1 MSSRTNRKQK
11 RTGKKM
17 WGMVNIGLTI
27 LYTVL
32 VAFLLFIMF
41 NYNFL
46 SFRFLNIIITIGL
59 LVVLAISIFL
69 QKAKKSTLV
78 TTIILVVF
86 SLISLVGVFGFKQM
100 IDITNRMNQTA
111 AFSEVEMSIVV
122 PKDSDIKDVNQLTTV
137 QAPTK
142 VDKNNVDTLM
152 SALKKDKKVDVKVDD
167 VASYQE
173 AYDNLKSGKSKAMVL
188 SGSYASLLES
198 VDSNYASNLKTIYTY
213 KIKKKNNNPAKQVD
227 SKVFNIYIS
236 GIDTYGSISTV
247 SRSDVNIIMTVN
259 MNTHKI
265 LLTTTPRDAY
275 VKIPDGGADQYDK
288 LTHAGI
294 YGVETSEKTL
304 ENLYGIKIDYYA
316 RINFTSFLKLIDQ
329 LGGVTVHNDQAFTSL
344 HGKFD
349 FPVGD
354 IQMNSEQ
361 ALGFVR
367 ERYSLDGGDNDRGK
381 NQEKVISAIVN
392 KLASLDSVSNFTSI
406 VNNLQD
412 SVQTNM
418 SLDTIN
424 ALANTQL
431 DSGSKFTVTSQAVTG
446 TGSTG
451 QLTSYAM
458 PNSSLYMMKL
468 DDSSVESASQAIK
481 NLMEEK

>member
-11 RTGKKM
+11 RTSNRS
-17 WGMVNIGLTI
+17 WGMVNVGLTI
-27 LYTVL
+27 LYAILAL
-32 VAFLLFIMF
+32 VLLFTMF

-69 QKAKKSTLV
+69 QKTKKSPLV
-78 TTIILVVF
+78 TTAVLVIF
-86 SLISLVGVFGFKQM
+86 SLVSLVGIFGFKQM

-122 PKDSDIKDVNQLTTV
+122 PKESDIKDVSQLNSV

-142 VDKNNVDTLM
+142 VDKNNIETLM

-213 KIKKKNNNPAKQVD
+213 KIKKKNSNSAKQVD

-275 VKIPDGGADQYDK
+275 VKIPGGGADQYDK

-392 KLASLDSVSNFTSI
+392 KLASLKSVSNFTSI

>member
-11 RTGKKM
+11 RTSNRS
-17 WGMVNIGLTI
+17 WGMVNVGLTI
-27 LYTVL
+27 LYAILAL
-32 VAFLLFIMF
+32 VLLFTMF

-69 QKAKKSTLV
+69 QKTKKSPLV
-78 TTIILVVF
+78 TTVVLVIF
-86 SLISLVGVFGFKQM
+86 SLVSLVGIFGFKQM

-122 PKDSDIKDVNQLTTV
+122 PKESDIKDVSQLTSV

-142 VDKNNVDTLM
+142 VDKNNIETLM

-213 KIKKKNNNPAKQVD
+213 KIKKKNSNSAKQVD

-275 VKIPDGGADQYDK
+275 VKIPGGGADQYDK

-294 YGVETSEKTL
+294 YGVETSEQTL

-392 KLASLDSVSNFTSI
+392 KLASLKSVSNFTSI

-468 DDSSVESASQAIK
+468 DDSSVSSASQAIK

>member
-11 RTGKKM
+11 HTSNGS
-17 WGMVNIGLTI
+17 WGMVNVGLTI
-27 LYTVL
+27 LYAILAL
-32 VAFLLFIMF
+32 VLLFTMF

-69 QKAKKSTLV
+69 QKTKKSPLV
-78 TTIILVVF
+78 TTVVLVIF
-86 SLISLVGVFGFKQM
+86 SLVSLVGIFGFKQM

-122 PKDSDIKDVNQLTTV
+122 PKESDIKDVSQLTSV

-142 VDKNNVDTLM
+142 VDKNNIEILM

-167 VASYQE
+167 VVSYQE

-213 KIKKKNNNPAKQVD
+213 KIKKKNNNSANPVD

-275 VKIPDGGADQYDK
+275 VKIPGGGANQYDK

-294 YGVETSEKTL
+294 YGVETSEQTL
-304 ENLYGIKIDYYA
+304 EDLYGTKIDYYA

-392 KLASLDSVSNFTSI
+392 KLASLKSVSNFTSI

-412 SVQTNM
+412 SVQTNI

-468 DDSSVESASQAIK
+468 DNSSVARASQAIK

>member
-11 RTGKKM
+11 RTSNRS

-27 LYTVL
+27 LYAILAL
-32 VAFLLFIMF
+32 VLLFTMF

-69 QKAKKSTLV
+69 QKTKKSPLV
-78 TTIILVVF
+78 TTVVLVIF
-86 SLISLVGVFGFKQM
+86 SLVSLVGIFGFKQM

-122 PKDSDIKDVNQLTTV
+122 PKESDIKDVSQLTSV

-142 VDKNNVDTLM
+142 VDKNNIETLM
-152 SALKKDKKVDVKVDD
+152 SALKKDKKVDVKVED

-213 KIKKKNNNPAKQVD
+213 KIKKKNSNSAKQVD

-275 VKIPDGGADQYDK
+275 VKIPGGGADQYDK

-294 YGVETSEKTL
+294 YGVETSEQTL

-392 KLASLDSVSNFTSI
+392 KLASLKSVSNFTSI

-468 DDSSVESASQAIK
+468 DNSSVASASQAIK

>member
-11 RTGKKM
+11 RTSNRS
-17 WGMVNIGLTI
+17 WGMVNVGLTI
-27 LYTVL
+27 LYAIL
-32 VAFLLFIMF
+32 ALILLFTMF

-69 QKAKKSTLV
+69 QKTKKSPLV
-78 TTIILVVF
+78 TTVVLVIF
-86 SLISLVGVFGFKQM
+86 SLVSLVGIFGFKQM

-122 PKDSDIKDVNQLTTV
+122 PKDSDIKDVSQLTSV

-142 VDKNNVDTLM
+142 VDKNNIDTLM
-152 SALKKDKKVDVKVDD
+152 SALKKDKKVDLNVED

-213 KIKKKNNNPAKQVD
+213 KIKKKNNNSAKQVD

-294 YGVETSEKTL
+294 YGVETSEQTL

>member
-11 RTGKKM
+11 RTSNRS
-17 WGMVNIGLTI
+17 WGMVNVGLTI
-27 LYTVL
+27 LYAILAL
-32 VAFLLFIMF
+32 VLLFTMF

-69 QKAKKSTLV
+69 QKTKKSALV
-78 TTIILVVF
+78 TTVVLVIF
-86 SLISLVGVFGFKQM
+86 SLVSLVGIFGFKQM

-122 PKDSDIKDVNQLTTV
+122 PKESDIKDVSQLTSV

-142 VDKNNVDTLM
+142 VDKNNIETLM
-152 SALKKDKKVDVKVDD
+152 SALTKDKKVDVKVDD

-213 KIKKKNNNPAKQVD
+213 KIKKKNNNSAKQVD

-275 VKIPDGGADQYDK
+275 VKIPGGGADQYDK

-294 YGVETSEKTL
+294 YGVETSEQTL

-392 KLASLDSVSNFTSI
+392 KLASLKSVSNFTSI

-424 ALANTQL
+424 DLANTQL

-468 DDSSVESASQAIK
+468 DDSSVTSASQAIK

>member
-11 RTGKKM
+11 RTSNRS
-17 WGMVNIGLTI
+17 WGMVNVGLTI
-27 LYTVL
+27 LYAILAL
-32 VAFLLFIMF
+32 VLLFTMF

-69 QKAKKSTLV
+69 QKTKKSPLV
-78 TTIILVVF
+78 TTVVLVIF
-86 SLISLVGVFGFKQM
+86 SLVSLVGIFGFKQM

-122 PKDSDIKDVNQLTTV
+122 PKESDIKDVSQLTSV

-142 VDKNNVDTLM
+142 VDKNNIETLM

-213 KIKKKNNNPAKQVD
+213 KIKKKNSNSAKQVD

-275 VKIPDGGADQYDK
+275 VKIPGGGADQYDK

-294 YGVETSEKTL
+294 YGVETSEQTL

-392 KLASLDSVSNFTSI
+392 KLASLNSVSNFTSI

-468 DDSSVESASQAIK
+468 DDSSVASASQAIK

>member
-11 RTGKKM
+11 RTGNRS
-17 WGMVNIGLTI
+17 WGMVNVGLTI
-27 LYTVL
+27 LYAILAL
-32 VAFLLFIMF
+32 VLLFTMF

-69 QKAKKSTLV
+69 QKTKKLPLV
-78 TTIILVVF
+78 TTVVLVIF
-86 SLISLVGVFGFKQM
+86 SLVSLVGIFGFKQM

-122 PKDSDIKDVNQLTTV
+122 PKESDIKDVSQLTSV

-142 VDKNNVDTLM
+142 VDKNNIEILM

-213 KIKKKNNNPAKQVD
+213 KIKKKNSNSANQVD
-227 SKVFNIYIS
+227 SRVFNIYIS
-236 GIDTYGSISTV
+236 GIDTYGPISTV

-275 VKIPDGGADQYDK
+275 VKIPGGGADQYDK

-294 YGVETSEKTL
+294 YGVETSEQTL
-304 ENLYGIKIDYYA
+304 EDLYGIKLDYYA

-329 LGGVTVHNDQAFTSL
+329 LGGVTVHNDQAFTQE
-344 HGKFD
+344 KFD

-367 ERYSLDGGDNDRGK
+367 ERYNLDGGDNDRGK
-381 NQEKVISAIVN
+381 NQEKVISAILN
-392 KLASLDSVSNFTSI
+392 KLASLKSVSNFTSI

-418 SLDTIN
+418 SLNTIN

-431 DSGSKFTVTSQAVTG
+431 ESGSKFTVTSQAVTG

-451 QLTSYAM
+451 QLISYAM

-468 DDSSVESASQAIK
+468 DNSSVESASQAIK
-481 NLMEEK
+481 KLMEEK

>member
-11 RTGKKM
+11 RTSNRS
-17 WGMVNIGLTI
+17 WGMVNVGLTI
-27 LYTVL
+27 LYAILAL
-32 VAFLLFIMF
+32 VLLFTMF

-69 QKAKKSTLV
+69 QKTKKSPLV
-78 TTIILVVF
+78 TTAVLVIF
-86 SLISLVGVFGFKQM
+86 SLVSLVGIFGFKQM

-111 AFSEVEMSIVV
+111 AFSEVEMSI
-122 PKDSDIKDVNQLTTV
+122 KDVSQLTSV

-142 VDKNNVDTLM
+142 VDKNNIDTLM

-213 KIKKKNNNPAKQVD
+213 KIKKKNNNSAKQVD

-392 KLASLDSVSNFTSI
+392 KLASLKSVSNFTSI

>member
-11 RTGKKM
+11 RTSNRS

-27 LYTVL
+27 LYAILAL
-32 VAFLLFIMF
+32 VLLFTMF

-69 QKAKKSTLV
+69 QKTKKSPLV
-78 TTIILVVF
+78 TTAVLVIF
-86 SLISLVGVFGFKQM
+86 SLVSLVGIFGFKQM

-122 PKDSDIKDVNQLTTV
+122 PKESDIKDVSQLTSV

-142 VDKNNVDTLM
+142 VDKNNIETLM
-152 SALKKDKKVDVKVDD
+152 SALKKDKKVDVKVED

-213 KIKKKNNNPAKQVD
+213 KIKKKNSNSAKQVD

-275 VKIPDGGADQYDK
+275 VKIPGGGADQYDK

-294 YGVETSEKTL
+294 YGVETSEQTL

-392 KLASLDSVSNFTSI
+392 KLASLKSVSNFTSI

-468 DDSSVESASQAIK
+468 DDSSVASASQAIK

>member
-213 KIKKKNNNPAKQVD
+213 KIKKKNSNSAKQVD

-275 VKIPDGGADQYDK
+275 VKIPGGGADQYDK

-294 YGVETSEKTL
+294 YGVETSEQTL

-392 KLASLDSVSNFTSI
+392 KLASLKSVSNFTSI

>member
-11 RTGKKM
+11 RTSNRS

-27 LYTVL
+27 LYAILAL
-32 VAFLLFIMF
+32 VLLFTMF

-69 QKAKKSTLV
+69 QKTKKSPLV
-78 TTIILVVF
+78 TTAVLVIF
-86 SLISLVGVFGFKQM
+86 SLVSLVGIFGFKQM

-122 PKDSDIKDVNQLTTV
+122 PKDSDIKDVSQLTSV

-142 VDKNNVDTLM
+142 VDKNNIDTLM

-213 KIKKKNNNPAKQVD
+213 KIKKKNSNSAKQVD

-275 VKIPDGGADQYDK
+275 VKIPGGGADQYDK

-294 YGVETSEKTL
+294 YGVETSEQTL

-392 KLASLDSVSNFTSI
+392 KLASLKSVSNFTSI

-468 DDSSVESASQAIK
+468 DDSSVASASQAIK

>member
-11 RTGKKM
+11 RTSNRS
-17 WGMVNIGLTI
+17 WGMVNVGLTI
-27 LYTVL
+27 LYAILAL
-32 VAFLLFIMF
+32 VLLFTMF

-69 QKAKKSTLV
+69 QKTKKSALV
-78 TTIILVVF
+78 TTVVLVIF
-86 SLISLVGVFGFKQM
+86 SLVSLVGIFGFKQM

-122 PKDSDIKDVNQLTTV
+122 PKESDIKDVSQLTSV

-142 VDKNNVDTLM
+142 VDKNNIEILM

-198 VDSNYASNLKTIYTY
+198 VDSNYSSNLKTIYTY
-213 KIKKKNNNPAKQVD
+213 KIKKKNSNSANQVD
-227 SKVFNIYIS
+227 SRVFNIYIS
-236 GIDTYGSISTV
+236 GIDTYGPISTV

-392 KLASLDSVSNFTSI
+392 KLASLKSVSNFTSI

>member
-11 RTGKKM
+11 RMGNRS
-17 WGMVNIGLTI
+17 WGMVNVGLTI
-27 LYTVL
+27 LYAILAL
-32 VAFLLFIMF
+32 VLLFTMF

-69 QKAKKSTLV
+69 QKTKKSPLV
-78 TTIILVVF
+78 TTVVLVIF
-86 SLISLVGVFGFKQM
+86 SLVSLVGIFGFKQM

-122 PKDSDIKDVNQLTTV
+122 PKESDIKDVSQLTSV

-142 VDKNNVDTLM
+142 VDKNNIEILM

-213 KIKKKNNNPAKQVD
+213 KIKKKNSNSANQVD
-227 SKVFNIYIS
+227 SKVFNIFIS
-236 GIDTYGSISTV
+236 GIDTYGPISTV

-275 VKIPDGGADQYDK
+275 VKIPGGGADQYDK

-294 YGVETSEKTL
+294 YGVETSEQTL
-304 ENLYGIKIDYYA
+304 EDLYGIKIDYYA

-329 LGGVTVHNDQAFTSL
+329 LGGVTVHNDQAFTQ
-344 HGKFD
+344 GKFD

-367 ERYSLDGGDNDRGK
+367 ERYNLDGGDNDRGK
-381 NQEKVISAIVN
+381 NQEKVISAILN
-392 KLASLDSVSNFTSI
+392 KLASLKSVSNFTSI

-418 SLDTIN
+418 SLNTIN

-451 QLTSYAM
+451 QLISYAM

-468 DDSSVESASQAIK
+468 DNSSVARASQAIK

>member
-11 RTGKKM
+11 RTSHRS

-27 LYTVL
+27 LYAILAL
-32 VAFLLFIMF
+32 VLLFTMF

-69 QKAKKSTLV
+69 QKTKKSPLV
-78 TTIILVVF
+78 TTVVLVIF
-86 SLISLVGVFGFKQM
+86 SLVSLVGIFGFKQM

-122 PKDSDIKDVNQLTTV
+122 PKESDIKDVSQLTSV
-137 QAPTK
+137 QAPTE
-142 VDKNNVDTLM
+142 VDKNNIETLM

-198 VDSNYASNLKTIYTY
+198 VDSNYASHLKTIYTY
-213 KIKKKNNNPAKQVD
+213 KIKTKNNNSAKQVD

-259 MNTHKI
+259 MYTHKI

-275 VKIPDGGADQYDK
+275 VKIPGGGADQYDK

-294 YGVETSEKTL
+294 YGVETSEQTL

-392 KLASLDSVSNFTSI
+392 KLASLKSVSNFTSI

-468 DDSSVESASQAIK
+468 DDSSVASASQAIK

>member
-11 RTGKKM
+11 RTSNRS
-17 WGMVNIGLTI
+17 WGMVNVGLTI
-27 LYTVL
+27 LYAIL
-32 VAFLLFIMF
+32 ALILLFTMF

-69 QKAKKSTLV
+69 QKTKKSPLLTTVVLV
-78 TTIILVVF
+78 IF
-86 SLISLVGVFGFKQM
+86 SLVSLVGIFGFKQM

-122 PKDSDIKDVNQLTTV
+122 PKESDIKDVSQLTSV

-142 VDKNNVDTLM
+142 VDKNNIETLM

-213 KIKKKNNNPAKQVD
+213 KIKKKNNNSAKQVD

-275 VKIPDGGADQYDK
+275 VKIPGGGADQYDK

-294 YGVETSEKTL
+294 YGVETSEQTL

-392 KLASLDSVSNFTSI
+392 KLASLKSVSNFTSI

-468 DDSSVESASQAIK
+468 DDSSVASASQAIK

>member
-1 MSSRTNRKQK
+1 
-11 RTGKKM
+11 
-17 WGMVNIGLTI
+17 
-27 LYTVL
+27 
-32 VAFLLFIMF
+32 MF

-69 QKAKKSTLV
+69 QKTKKSPLV
-78 TTIILVVF
+78 TTVVLVIF
-86 SLISLVGVFGFKQM
+86 SLVSLVGIFGFKQM

-111 AFSEVEMSIVV
+111 GFSEVEMSIVV
-122 PKDSDIKDVNQLTTV
+122 PKESDIKDVSQLTSV

-142 VDKNNVDTLM
+142 VDKNNIEILM

-213 KIKKKNNNPAKQVD
+213 KIKKKNNNSAKQVD

-275 VKIPDGGADQYDK
+275 VKIPGGGADQYDK

-294 YGVETSEKTL
+294 YGVETSEQTL
-304 ENLYGIKIDYYA
+304 EDLYGIKLDYYA

-329 LGGVTVHNDQAFTSL
+329 LGGVTVHNDQAFTQE
-344 HGKFD
+344 KFD

-367 ERYSLDGGDNDRGK
+367 ERYNLDGGDNDRGK
-381 NQEKVISAIVN
+381 NQEKVISAILN
-392 KLASLDSVSNFTSI
+392 KLASLKSVSNFTSI

-418 SLDTIN
+418 SLNTIN

-468 DDSSVESASQAIK
+468 DNSSVARASQAIK

>member
-11 RTGKKM
+11 RTSNRS
-17 WGMVNIGLTI
+17 WGMVNVGLTI
-27 LYTVL
+27 LYAILAL
-32 VAFLLFIMF
+32 VLLFTMF

-69 QKAKKSTLV
+69 QKTKKSPLV
-78 TTIILVVF
+78 TTVVLVIF
-86 SLISLVGVFGFKQM
+86 SLVSLVGIFGFKQM

-122 PKDSDIKDVNQLTTV
+122 PKESDIKDVSQLTSV

-142 VDKNNVDTLM
+142 VDKNNIETLM

-213 KIKKKNNNPAKQVD
+213 KIKKKNNNSAKQVD

-275 VKIPDGGADQYDK
+275 VKIPGGGADQYDK

-294 YGVETSEKTL
+294 YGVETSEQTL

-392 KLASLDSVSNFTSI
+392 KLASLNSVSNFTSI

>member
-11 RTGKKM
+11 HTSNGS
-17 WGMVNIGLTI
+17 WGMVNVGLTI
-27 LYTVL
+27 LYAILAL
-32 VAFLLFIMF
+32 VLLFTMF

-69 QKAKKSTLV
+69 QKTKKSPLV
-78 TTIILVVF
+78 TTVVLVIF
-86 SLISLVGVFGFKQM
+86 SLVSLVGIFGFKQM

-111 AFSEVEMSIVV
+111 GFSEVEMSIVV
-122 PKDSDIKDVNQLTTV
+122 PKESDIKDVSQLTSV

-142 VDKNNVDTLM
+142 VDKNNIEILM

-213 KIKKKNNNPAKQVD
+213 KIKKKNNNSAKQVD

-275 VKIPDGGADQYDK
+275 VKIPGGGADQYDK

-294 YGVETSEKTL
+294 YGVETSEQTL

-367 ERYSLDGGDNDRGK
+367 ERYSLDDGDNDRGK

-392 KLASLDSVSNFTSI
+392 KLASLKSVSNFTSI

-412 SVQTNM
+412 SVQTNI

-468 DDSSVESASQAIK
+468 DNSSVASASQAIK

>member
-213 KIKKKNNNPAKQVD
+213 KIKKKNSNSAKQVD

-275 VKIPDGGADQYDK
+275 VKIPGGGADQYDK

-294 YGVETSEKTL
+294 YGVETSEQTL

-367 ERYSLDGGDNDRGK
+367 ERYSLNGGDNDRGK

-392 KLASLDSVSNFTSI
+392 KLASLNSVSNFTSI

>member
-1 MSSRTNRKQK
+1 
-11 RTGKKM
+11 
-17 WGMVNIGLTI
+17 MVNVGLTI
-27 LYTVL
+27 LYAILAL
-32 VAFLLFIMF
+32 VLLFTMF

-69 QKAKKSTLV
+69 QKTKKSPLV
-78 TTIILVVF
+78 TTVVLVIF
-86 SLISLVGVFGFKQM
+86 SLVSLIGIFGFKQM

-111 AFSEVEMSIVV
+111 GFSEVEMSIVV
-122 PKDSDIKDVNQLTTV
+122 PKESDIKDVSQLTSV

-142 VDKNNVDTLM
+142 VDKNNIDILM

-213 KIKKKNNNPAKQVD
+213 KIKKKNSNSANQVD

-236 GIDTYGSISTV
+236 GIDTYGPISTV

-275 VKIPDGGADQYDK
+275 VKIPGGGADQYDK

-294 YGVETSEKTL
+294 YGVETSEQTL
-304 ENLYGIKIDYYA
+304 EDLYGIKIDYYA

-329 LGGVTVHNDQAFTSL
+329 LGGVTVYNDQAFTQ
-344 HGKFD
+344 GKFD

-367 ERYSLDGGDNDRGK
+367 ERYDLDGGDNDRGK
-381 NQEKVISAIVN
+381 NQEKVISAILN
-392 KLASLDSVSNFTSI
+392 KLASLKSVSNFTSI

-418 SLDTIN
+418 SLNTIN

-468 DDSSVESASQAIK
+468 DDSSVASASQAIK
-481 NLMEEK
+481 KIDGGKISD

>member
-11 RTGKKM
+11 HTSNGS
-17 WGMVNIGLTI
+17 WGMVNVGLTI
-27 LYTVL
+27 LYAILAL
-32 VAFLLFIMF
+32 VLLFTMF

-69 QKAKKSTLV
+69 QKTKKSPLV
-78 TTIILVVF
+78 TTVVLVIF
-86 SLISLVGVFGFKQM
+86 SLVSLVGIFGFKQM

-122 PKDSDIKDVNQLTTV
+122 PKESDIKDVSQLTSV

-142 VDKNNVDTLM
+142 VDKNNIEILM

-167 VASYQE
+167 VVSYQE

-213 KIKKKNNNPAKQVD
+213 KIKKKNNNSAKQVD

-275 VKIPDGGADQYDK
+275 VKIPGGGANQYDK

-294 YGVETSEKTL
+294 YGVETSEQTL

-367 ERYSLDGGDNDRGK
+367 ERYSLDDGDNDRGK

-392 KLASLDSVSNFTSI
+392 KLASLKSVSNFTSI

-412 SVQTNM
+412 SVQTNI

-468 DDSSVESASQAIK
+468 DNSSVARASQAIK

>member
-11 RTGKKM
+11 RTSNRS
-17 WGMVNIGLTI
+17 WGMVNVGLTI
-27 LYTVL
+27 LYAILAL
-32 VAFLLFIMF
+32 VLLFTMF

-69 QKAKKSTLV
+69 QKTKRSALV
-78 TTIILVVF
+78 TTVVLVIF
-86 SLISLVGVFGFKQM
+86 SLVSLVGIFGFKQM

-122 PKDSDIKDVNQLTTV
+122 PKESDIKDVSQLTSV

-142 VDKNNVDTLM
+142 VDKNNIETLM
-152 SALKKDKKVDVKVDD
+152 SALKKDKKVDVKVED

-213 KIKKKNNNPAKQVD
+213 KIKKKNSNSAKQVD

-275 VKIPDGGADQYDK
+275 VKIPGGGADQYDK

-294 YGVETSEKTL
+294 YGVETSEQTL

-392 KLASLDSVSNFTSI
+392 KLASLKSVSNFTSI

-468 DDSSVESASQAIK
+468 DDSSVASASQAIK

>member
-11 RTGKKM
+11 RTSNRS

-27 LYTVL
+27 LYAILAL
-32 VAFLLFIMF
+32 VLLFTMF

-69 QKAKKSTLV
+69 QKTKKSPLV
-78 TTIILVVF
+78 TTVVLVIF
-86 SLISLVGVFGFKQM
+86 SLVSLVGIFGFKQM

-122 PKDSDIKDVNQLTTV
+122 PKESDIKDVSQLTSV

-142 VDKNNVDTLM
+142 VDKNNIETLM
-152 SALKKDKKVDVKVDD
+152 SALKKDKKVDVKVED

-198 VDSNYASNLKTIYTY
+198 VDSNYSSNLKTIYTY
-213 KIKKKNNNPAKQVD
+213 KIKKKNNNSAKQVD

-392 KLASLDSVSNFTSI
+392 KLASLNSVSNFTSI

>member
-11 RTGKKM
+11 RTSNRS
-17 WGMVNIGLTI
+17 WGMVNVGLTI
-27 LYTVL
+27 LYAILAL
-32 VAFLLFIMF
+32 VLLFTMF

-69 QKAKKSTLV
+69 QKTKKSALV
-78 TTIILVVF
+78 TTVVLVIF
-86 SLISLVGVFGFKQM
+86 SLVSLVGIFGFKQM

-122 PKDSDIKDVNQLTTV
+122 PKESDIKDVSQLTSV

-142 VDKNNVDTLM
+142 VDKNNIETLM

-213 KIKKKNNNPAKQVD
+213 KIKKKNSNSAKQVD

-275 VKIPDGGADQYDK
+275 VKIPGGGADQYDK

-294 YGVETSEKTL
+294 YGVETSEQTL

-392 KLASLDSVSNFTSI
+392 KLASLKSVSNFTSI

-468 DDSSVESASQAIK
+468 DDSSVASASQAIK
-481 NLMEEK
+481 NLME

>member
-11 RTGKKM
+11 RTSNRS

-27 LYTVL
+27 LYAILAL
-32 VAFLLFIMF
+32 VLLFTMF

-69 QKAKKSTLV
+69 QKTKKSPLV
-78 TTIILVVF
+78 TTSVLVIF
-86 SLISLVGVFGFKQM
+86 SLVSLVGIFGFKQM

-122 PKDSDIKDVNQLTTV
+122 PKDSDIKDVSQLTSV

-142 VDKNNVDTLM
+142 VDKNNIDTLM
-152 SALKKDKKVDVKVDD
+152 SALKKDKKVDLNVED

-213 KIKKKNNNPAKQVD
+213 KIKKKNNNSAKQVD

-304 ENLYGIKIDYYA
+304 ENLYGINIDYYA

>member
-11 RTGKKM
+11 RTSNRS
-17 WGMVNIGLTI
+17 WGMVNVGLTI
-27 LYTVL
+27 LYAILAL
-32 VAFLLFIMF
+32 VLLFTMF

-69 QKAKKSTLV
+69 QKTKKSPLLTTVVLV
-78 TTIILVVF
+78 IF
-86 SLISLVGVFGFKQM
+86 SLVSLVGIFGFKQM

-122 PKDSDIKDVNQLTTV
+122 PKESDIKDVSQLTSV

-142 VDKNNVDTLM
+142 VDKNNIETLM

-213 KIKKKNNNPAKQVD
+213 KIKKKNSNSAKQVD

-275 VKIPDGGADQYDK
+275 VKIPGGGADQYDK

-294 YGVETSEKTL
+294 YGVETSEQTL

-392 KLASLDSVSNFTSI
+392 KLASLNSVSNFTSI

>member
-11 RTGKKM
+11 RTSNRS
-17 WGMVNIGLTI
+17 WGMVNVGLTI
-27 LYTVL
+27 LYAILAL
-32 VAFLLFIMF
+32 VLLFTMF

-69 QKAKKSTLV
+69 QKTKKSPLV
-78 TTIILVVF
+78 TTVVLVIF
-86 SLISLVGVFGFKQM
+86 SLVSLVGIFGFKQM

-122 PKDSDIKDVNQLTTV
+122 PKDSDIKDVSQLTSV

-142 VDKNNVDTLM
+142 VDKNNIETLM

-213 KIKKKNNNPAKQVD
+213 KIKKKNNNSAKQVD

-275 VKIPDGGADQYDK
+275 VKIPGGGADQYDK

-294 YGVETSEKTL
+294 YGVETSEQTL

-392 KLASLDSVSNFTSI
+392 KLASLKSVSNFTSI

-468 DDSSVESASQAIK
+468 DDSSVASASQAIK

>member
-11 RTGKKM
+11 RTSNRS
-17 WGMVNIGLTI
+17 WGMVNVGLTI
-27 LYTVL
+27 LYAILAL
-32 VAFLLFIMF
+32 VLLFTMF

-69 QKAKKSTLV
+69 QKTKKSPLV
-78 TTIILVVF
+78 TTVVLVIF
-86 SLISLVGVFGFKQM
+86 SLVSLVGIFGFKQM

-122 PKDSDIKDVNQLTTV
+122 PKDSDIKDVSQLTSV

-142 VDKNNVDTLM
+142 VDKNNIDTLM
-152 SALKKDKKVDVKVDD
+152 SALKKDKKVDLNVED

-213 KIKKKNNNPAKQVD
+213 KIKKKNNNSAKQVD

-304 ENLYGIKIDYYA
+304 ENLYGINIDYYA

-431 DSGSKFTVTSQAVTG
+431 DSGSKLTVTSQAVTG

>member
-11 RTGKKM
+11 RMGNRS
-17 WGMVNIGLTI
+17 WGMVNVGLTI
-27 LYTVL
+27 LYAILAL
-32 VAFLLFIMF
+32 VLLFTMF

-69 QKAKKSTLV
+69 QKTKKSPLV
-78 TTIILVVF
+78 TTVVLVIF
-86 SLISLVGVFGFKQM
+86 SLVSLVGIFGFKQM

-122 PKDSDIKDVNQLTTV
+122 PKESDIKDVSQLTSV
-137 QAPTK
+137 QTPTK
-142 VDKNNVDTLM
+142 VDKNNIEILM

-213 KIKKKNNNPAKQVD
+213 KIKKKNSNSANQVD
-227 SKVFNIYIS
+227 SKVFNIFIS
-236 GIDTYGSISTV
+236 GIDTYGPISTV

-275 VKIPDGGADQYDK
+275 VKIPGGGADQYDK

-294 YGVETSEKTL
+294 YGVETSEQTL
-304 ENLYGIKIDYYA
+304 EDLYGIKIDYYA

-329 LGGVTVHNDQAFTSL
+329 LGGVTVHNDQAFTQ
-344 HGKFD
+344 GKFD

-367 ERYSLDGGDNDRGK
+367 ERYNLDGGDNDRGK
-381 NQEKVISAIVN
+381 NQEKVISAILN
-392 KLASLDSVSNFTSI
+392 KLASLKSVSNFTSI

-418 SLDTIN
+418 SLNTIN

-451 QLTSYAM
+451 QLISYAM

-468 DDSSVESASQAIK
+468 DNSSVARASQAIK

>member
-11 RTGKKM
+11 RTSNRS
-17 WGMVNIGLTI
+17 WGMVNVGLTI
-27 LYTVL
+27 LYAILAL
-32 VAFLLFIMF
+32 VLLFTMF

-69 QKAKKSTLV
+69 QKTKKSPLLTTVVLV
-78 TTIILVVF
+78 IF
-86 SLISLVGVFGFKQM
+86 SLVSLVGIFGFKQM

-122 PKDSDIKDVNQLTTV
+122 PKESDIKDVSQLTSV

-142 VDKNNVDTLM
+142 VDKNNIETLM

-213 KIKKKNNNPAKQVD
+213 KIKKKNNNSAKQVD

-275 VKIPDGGADQYDK
+275 VKIPGGGADQYDK

-294 YGVETSEKTL
+294 YGVETSEQTL

-392 KLASLDSVSNFTSI
+392 KLASLKSVSNFTSI

-468 DDSSVESASQAIK
+468 DDSSVASASQAIK

>member
-11 RTGKKM
+11 RTSNRS
-17 WGMVNIGLTI
+17 WGMVNVGLTI
-27 LYTVL
+27 LYAILAL
-32 VAFLLFIMF
+32 VLLFTMF

-69 QKAKKSTLV
+69 QKTKKSPLV
-78 TTIILVVF
+78 TTVVLVIF
-86 SLISLVGVFGFKQM
+86 SLVSLVGIFGFKQM

-122 PKDSDIKDVNQLTTV
+122 PKESDIKDVSQLTSV

-142 VDKNNVDTLM
+142 VDKNNIEILM
-152 SALKKDKKVDVKVDD
+152 SALKKDKKVDVKVED

-213 KIKKKNNNPAKQVD
+213 KIKKKNNNSAKQVD

-275 VKIPDGGADQYDK
+275 VKIPGGGADQYDK

-294 YGVETSEKTL
+294 YGVETSEQTL
-304 ENLYGIKIDYYA
+304 EDLYGTKIDYYA

-381 NQEKVISAIVN
+381 NQEEVISAIVN
-392 KLASLDSVSNFTSI
+392 KLASLKSVSNFTSI

-412 SVQTNM
+412 SVQTNI

-468 DDSSVESASQAIK
+468 DNSSVARASHAIK

>member
-11 RTGKKM
+11 RTSNRS
-17 WGMVNIGLTI
+17 WGMVNVGLTI
-27 LYTVL
+27 LYAILAL
-32 VAFLLFIMF
+32 VLLFTMF

-69 QKAKKSTLV
+69 QKTKKSPLV
-78 TTIILVVF
+78 TTAVLVIF
-86 SLISLVGVFGFKQM
+86 SLVSLVGIFGFKQM

-122 PKDSDIKDVNQLTTV
+122 PKESDIKDVSQLTSV

-142 VDKNNVDTLM
+142 VDKNNIETLM

-213 KIKKKNNNPAKQVD
+213 KIKKKNNNSAKQVD

-275 VKIPDGGADQYDK
+275 VKIPGGGADQYDK

-392 KLASLDSVSNFTSI
+392 KLASLKSVSNFTSI

-468 DDSSVESASQAIK
+468 DDSSVASASQAIK

>member
-198 VDSNYASNLKTIYTY
+198 VDSNYSSNLKTIYTY
-213 KIKKKNNNPAKQVD
+213 KIKKKNNNSAKQVD

-275 VKIPDGGADQYDK
+275 VKIPGGGADQYDK

-392 KLASLDSVSNFTSI
+392 KLASLNSVSNFTSI

>member
-11 RTGKKM
+11 HTSNGS
-17 WGMVNIGLTI
+17 WGMVNVGLTI
-27 LYTVL
+27 LYAILAL
-32 VAFLLFIMF
+32 VLLFTMF

-69 QKAKKSTLV
+69 QKTKKSPLV
-78 TTIILVVF
+78 TTVVLVIF
-86 SLISLVGVFGFKQM
+86 SLVSLVGIFGFKQM

-111 AFSEVEMSIVV
+111 GFSEVEMSIVV
-122 PKDSDIKDVNQLTTV
+122 PKESDIKDVSQLTSV

-142 VDKNNVDTLM
+142 VDKNNIEILM

-173 AYDNLKSGKSKAMVL
+173 AYDNLKSGKSKAIVL

-213 KIKKKNNNPAKQVD
+213 KIKKKNSNSANQVD

-236 GIDTYGSISTV
+236 GIDTYGPISTV

-275 VKIPDGGADQYDK
+275 VKIPGGGADQYDK

-294 YGVETSEKTL
+294 YGVETSEQTL
-304 ENLYGIKIDYYA
+304 EDLYGIKIDYYA

-329 LGGVTVHNDQAFTSL
+329 LGGVTVHNDQAFTQ
-344 HGKFD
+344 GKFD

-354 IQMNSEQ
+354 ILMNSEQ

-367 ERYSLDGGDNDRGK
+367 ERYNLDGGDNDRGK

-392 KLASLDSVSNFTSI
+392 KLASLKSVSNFTSI

-418 SLDTIN
+418 SLNTIN

-468 DDSSVESASQAIK
+468 DDSSVESASQVIK
-481 NLMEEK
+481 KLMEEK

>member
-11 RTGKKM
+11 RTSNRS
-17 WGMVNIGLTI
+17 WGMVNVGLTI
-27 LYTVL
+27 LYAIL
-32 VAFLLFIMF
+32 ALILLFTMF

-69 QKAKKSTLV
+69 QKTKRSPLV
-78 TTIILVVF
+78 TTVVLVIF
-86 SLISLVGVFGFKQM
+86 SLVSLVGIFGFKQM

-122 PKDSDIKDVNQLTTV
+122 PKDSDIKDVSQLTSV

-142 VDKNNVDTLM
+142 VDKNNIDTLI

-213 KIKKKNNNPAKQVD
+213 KIKKKNNNSAKQVD

-275 VKIPDGGADQYDK
+275 VKIPGGGADQYDK

-294 YGVETSEKTL
+294 YGVETSEQTL

-392 KLASLDSVSNFTSI
+392 KLASLKSVSNFTSI

-468 DDSSVESASQAIK
+468 DDSSVASASQAIK

>member
-11 RTGKKM
+11 RTGNRS
-17 WGMVNIGLTI
+17 WGMVNVGLTI
-27 LYTVL
+27 LYAILAL
-32 VAFLLFIMF
+32 VLLFTMF

-69 QKAKKSTLV
+69 QKTKKSPLV
-78 TTIILVVF
+78 TTVVLVIF
-86 SLISLVGVFGFKQM
+86 SLVSLVGIFGFKQM

-111 AFSEVEMSIVV
+111 GFSEVEMSIVV
-122 PKDSDIKDVNQLTTV
+122 PKESDIKDVSQLTSV

-142 VDKNNVDTLM
+142 VDKNNIEILM

-167 VASYQE
+167 IASYQE

-213 KIKKKNNNPAKQVD
+213 KIKKKNSNSANQVD

-236 GIDTYGSISTV
+236 GIDTYGPISTV

-275 VKIPDGGADQYDK
+275 VKIPGGGADQYDK

-294 YGVETSEKTL
+294 YGVETSEQTL
-304 ENLYGIKIDYYA
+304 EDLYGIKIDYYA

-329 LGGVTVHNDQAFTSL
+329 LGGVTVYNDQAFTQ
-344 HGKFD
+344 GKFD

-367 ERYSLDGGDNDRGK
+367 ERYDLDGGDNDRGK
-381 NQEKVISAIVN
+381 NQEKVISAILN
-392 KLASLDSVSNFTSI
+392 KLASLKSVSNFTSI

-418 SLDTIN
+418 SLNTIN

-431 DSGSKFTVTSQAVTG
+431 ESGSKFTVTSQAVTG

-451 QLTSYAM
+451 QLISYAM
-458 PNSSLYMMKL
+458 PNSSLYMMRL
-468 DDSSVESASQAIK
+468 DNSSVASASQTIK